1 MISLASLRYRNV
13 LAAQGGPI
21 ERLEVTECPSLGA
34 RRFLANAWV
43 RSDLIRRRRALSL
56 YSTADGSGAHASPLV
71 ARFMAISECLE
82 RWAYNE
88 CMRSGEAATY
98 GFDLDGTSNGMAAFP
113 GLFARAARRAALGEA
128 IERASLFDWWE
139 GRCSGHLES
148 TPWPGVGAVRIDNPL
163 QQGVT
168 AVTFFECAPGC
179 FAYGH
184 AAADNF
190 RAACERAAD
199 EMQRSALVLRH
210 HHLAVVAGHR
220 GPPADRFE
228 RRCLHFS
235 TPEGH
240 ARFRERIDRG
250 ATAAPQPWRVA
261 CDREIPGPWSRYAT
275 VWRVVIPRPTEEFLG
290 RREDY
295 FFW

>member
-1 MISLASLRYRNV
+1 MISLAGLRYRNV

-21 ERLEVTECPSLGA
+21 ERLEVTECPTLGE

-43 RSDLIRRRRALSL
+43 RPDLIRSRRALSL

-71 ARFMAISECLE
+71 ARFMAISEGLE
-82 RWAYNE
+82 RWAYHDCVFSE
-88 CMRSGEAATY
+88 RAALY
-98 GFDLDGTSNGMAAFP
+98 GFDLDETSNGMAAFP
-113 GLFARAARRAALGEA
+113 GLFARSARRAALGEA

-139 GRCSGHLES
+139 GRCAARLVS
-148 TPWPGVGAVRIDNPL
+148 TPWAGIRAVRIDNPL
-163 QQGVT
+163 QVGVT
-168 AVTFFECAPGC
+168 VVTFFECAPGC

-184 AAADNF
+184 AAGADF
-190 RAACERAAD
+190 RSACERAGD

-210 HHLAVVAGHR
+210 HHMAVLAGR
-220 GPPADRFE
+220 SGPLADRFE
-228 RRCLHFS
+228 RRCLYFS

-240 ARFRERIDRG
+240 ARFQERIARG
-250 ATAAPQPWRVA
+250 VTARAQPWRLA

-275 VWRVVIPRPTEEFLG
+275 VWRVVIPRPTAGFLG
-290 RREDY
+290 ENEDY